1 MLSNLKIKIFADGAD
16 YDQIINFNDNPLIQG
31 MTTNPSLMKKAGIS
45 NYQEFC
51 KKVCEKVKDKPLSF
65 EVFTD
70 DFKEMVRQSKI
81 INSWGKNVFVKIPI
95 TNTKGQSS
103 NQIIKEL
110 NNEGIKLNITA
121 IFTKSQISELQKN
134 LNPEIKNYISI
145 FAGRIADTGI
155 DPNDIMQF
163 GITMA
168 NEINSEVIW
177 ASCREVLN
185 IFQAEKVN
193 CHIITVPHAILNK
206 LNKIGYNLNEYSM
219 DTVKEFYKDSLKAGF
234 KL

>member
-1 MLSNLKIKIFADGAD
+1 
-16 YDQIINFNDNPLIQG
+16 
-31 MTTNPSLMKKAGIS
+31 MT
-45 NYQEFC
+45 F
-51 KKVCEKVKDKPLSF
+51 F
-65 EVFTD
+65 
-70 DFKEMVRQSKI
+70 
-81 INSWGKNVFVKIPI
+81 
-95 TNTKGQSS
+95 
-103 NQIIKEL
+103 
-110 NNEGIKLNITA
+110 NITA

-134 LNPEIKNYISI
+134 LNPKIKNYISI

-163 GITMA
+163 GIAMA

-206 LNKIGYNLNEYSM
+206 LDKIGYNLNEYSV